1 MEAIKILEDQAS
13 NGKDEEL
20 QKIQKME
27 FMRLR
32 CKMLT
37 KENRFDEANSMY
49 NEAIKAADQNLLTLW
64 RDWMIMNIKAY
75 ELHKKS

>member
-1 MEAIKILEDQAS
+1 
-13 NGKDEEL
+13 
-20 QKIQKME
+20 
-27 FMRLR
+27 
-32 CKMLT
+32 MLT

-75 ELHKKS
+75 ELHKKNDYAYSAISTLPYTLRHKPHKTKLMLAPIFRML

>member
-1 MEAIKILEDQAS
+1 
-13 NGKDEEL
+13 
-20 QKIQKME
+20 ME